1 MSAADRDATA
11 LSKSVNTSPSETP
24 QLFATSCSLDSS
36 GSTRPTRR
44 SCSEAAATFA
54 KEAPRANPIT
64 STFCISRGSSGIGRH
79 TRAVGGALFA
89 AAAFA
94 GGAHVGK
101 RVARR
106 ALICVRGFP
115 GDEADGALVG
125 RCHAFASLDVDP
137 GQETGS

>member
-54 KEAPRANPIT
+54 KEAPRNLSEAKA
-64 STFCISRGSSGIGRH
+64 
-79 TRAVGGALFA
+79 TRTALFKPFHASMLA
-89 AAAFA
+89 AGVHLPPSPYESWFVSTAHGVAEIEHVVSAAE
-94 GGAHVGK
+94 GW
-101 RVARR
+101 AR
-106 ALICVRGFP
+106 
-115 GDEADGALVG
+115 G
-125 RCHAFASLDVDP
+125 RDSH
-137 GQETGS
+137 